1 MSRFKSQLKHQLKI
15 LHQFKLL
22 TANTKRAAILGSALL
37 LGGLG
42 SYAIA
47 PRPVKA
53 QSAGGIVL
61 FGNIKDQALD
71 YYLDSGIANDW
82 DRYYLTVPSQDFQ
95 IDKLIVQYPETYA
108 KNKGKFDQD
117 RIQLRR
123 NVDDKDIPIE
133 SAIWDPDNRTIEIS
147 PVEPI
152 PPDITTKI
160 VLSNVRN
167 PRFGG
172 IYQFDASVSSV
183 DDLPVIRYVGSW
195 VIDFD

>member
-1 MSRFKSQLKHQLKI
+1 MRSLKNLFKNPG
-15 LHQFKLL
+15 KL
-22 TANTKRAAILGSALL
+22 AILGGVLL

-47 PRPVKA
+47 PQPTNA

-61 FGNIKDQALD
+61 FGKIKDQALD

-82 DRYYLTVPSQDFQ
+82 DRYYLTVPSQEFQ
-95 IDKLIVQYPETYA
+95 IDKLIVEYPETFA
-108 KNKGKFDQD
+108 KNRGKFDED
-117 RIQLRR
+117 RIDLRR
-123 NVDDKDIPIE
+123 NVDDQDIPIE
-133 SAIWDPDNRTIEIS
+133 SAVWDPESRTIEIT

-172 IYQFDASVSSV
+172 IYQFDATVSSV

-195 VIDFD
+195 VIDFE